1 MCLDMFGHVW
11 TLWTLDFFCLQVEST
26 DSDKEMWFVGLKCGF
41 QSIDKFRSASCSLP
55 WSYQVIATQRVQVI
69 ASMIFRHQ
77 IFHRMERISGKDPE
91 RLLLSPADLRPK
103 LLACHLA
110 TLVADVARPTRPIG
124 ILAPIAVPKMRPI
137 GSRKVFTNDFLTTL
151 NILNIRVRS
160 EMQKQVE
167 ARPGHLGI
175 WHGQDKQTAKGEGR
189 PGRLKDLKGRA
200 SLQSAL
206 RNL

>member
-1 MCLDMFGHVW
+1 
-11 TLWTLDFFCLQVEST
+11 
-26 DSDKEMWFVGLKCGF
+26 MWFVGLKCGF

-77 IFHRMERISGKDPE
+77 IFHRMERIAGKDPE

-103 LLACHLA
+103 LLPCHLA
-110 TLVADVARPTRPIG
+110 TLVADVARPTRPIDISLIYWDHLG
-124 ILAPIAVPKMRPI
+124 PIEVPKMRPI
-137 GSRKVFTNDFLTTL
+137 GSCKVCTNDFLTPL

-167 ARPGHLGI
+167 ARPGHLCI
-175 WHGQDKQTAKGEGR
+175 WHVWQDKQTAKGEGR
-189 PGRLKDLKGRA
+189 LKDLKGCA
-200 SLQSAL
+200 GPQSAL